1 MTGRSPWSP
10 WYVAWKSGI
19 NSYWLS
25 GLSNEQISKI
35 TDGNFI
41 EYPHNVFISSKPLEH
56 LSVYPSILMQ
66 FK

>member
-1 MTGRSPWSP
+1 MDLLILTYTQMKNAVLITNDWSL

-35 TDGNFI
+35 TAGNFI
-41 EYPHNVFISSKPLEH
+41 EYPP
-56 LSVYPSILMQ
+56 
-66 FK
+66 